1 MADLYLKIRIKLGD
15 NEFEADGPVDIVRA
29 EIDGFKRLIGFKAET
44 GHEEAASAAHKSR
57 ADIAKISRI
66 QGRIV
71 SLKLQTK
78 SVAHAVLAVLLGQ
91 QLLRN
96 NTSVMGSEIMDGLRQ
111 SGYKIARAD
120 HILRYHIA
128 DANVRAAGTHRRR
141 RYRLTNRG
149 VEMAQEV
156 ARRMAAAL
164 QEQSGDSTAN
174 SQQRP

>member
-1 MADLYLKIRIKLGD
+1 INPRTPPYFLHILSFSSLLWNHKALYAKRTVDSTNCMADLYLKARIKLGD

-44 GHEEAASAAHKSR
+44 GDEEGASAARKSR
-57 ADIAKISRI
+57 ADIEKISRI

-78 SVAHAVLAVLLGQ
+78 SAAHAVLAVLLGQ

-111 SGYKIARAD
+111 S
-120 HILRYHIA
+120 
-128 DANVRAAGTHRRR
+128 
-141 RYRLTNRG
+141 
-149 VEMAQEV
+149 
-156 ARRMAAAL
+156 
-164 QEQSGDSTAN
+164 
-174 SQQRP
+174 